1 MMTEAEYHSPSKAMT
16 LLVVLF
22 AGVLALFAV
31 SLIMTDFYKL
41 KTVIYTPNPYMTEEI
56 LLEQMG
62 IRKENNIVF
71 LMSEHILEQQL
82 LTHPFIEQA
91 EVTKILPGGLDVKL
105 IYRTPFFSIY
115 NSGFYILLDESLRV
129 LGVDPSEPEAVGVSG
144 FRFRE
149 FKIGQKIKVENQQI
163 LERTVDLVILMKK
176 SHLAF
181 SNVIEYKDD
190 SVFVQTQDGIRG
202 SFGEVENVERRF
214 NDFVV
219 IYESLK
225 EKGTTTGLIDVS
237 TEGLP
242 TFKPFDQ

>member
-1 MMTEAEYHSPSKAMT
+1 MTTEAEYYSPSKILTA
-16 LLVVLF
+16 VVVIF
-22 AGVLALFAV
+22 AGILALFSV
-31 SLIMTDFYKL
+31 SLLMTDFFML
-41 KTVIYTPNPYMTEEI
+41 KTVIYTPHPYMTEEI

-62 IRKENNIVF
+62 VRKENNIVF
-71 LMSEHILEQQL
+71 LMSEHSLEERL
-82 LTHPFIEQA
+82 LTHPFIEKA
-91 EVTKILPGGLDVKL
+91 EVVKL
-105 IYRTPFFSIY
+105 LPDGLEVNLTYRTPFFSIY

-129 LGVDPSEPEAVGVSG
+129 LGVDPKEPEAVGVSG
-144 FRFRE
+144 FRFKE
-149 FKIGQKIKVENQQI
+149 FRIGERIKVENQNI

-176 SHLAF
+176 SHLTF
-181 SNVIEYKDD
+181 SNVIEYKNG
-190 SVFVQTQDGIRG
+190 SIYVETEDGIRG

-214 NDFVV
+214 NNFVV